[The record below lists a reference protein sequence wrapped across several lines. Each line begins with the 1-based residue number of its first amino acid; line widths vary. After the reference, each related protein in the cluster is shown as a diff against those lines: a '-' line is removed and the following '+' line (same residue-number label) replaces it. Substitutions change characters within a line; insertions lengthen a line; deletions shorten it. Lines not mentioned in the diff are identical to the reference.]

1 MVRRIITLPCLV
13 MAAWTLTLSWLI
25 ADDRF
30 THFLAPKFQILV
42 YAGATLSFL
51 FTIGA
56 SLLPPQNSRNQM
68 IRGLILIL
76 PILFILSA
84 GDATLGSFAM
94 EKRGISSGQS
104 LASKSEPRMP
114 QPPVQQETVASV
126 PAEYGATSPPAAAQA
141 PGTEGIP
148 TIEISDLIQN
158 WDRYDGKKVRI
169 EGIFSRTVVG
179 HDELSAVFRYLITC
193 CVADALPVGV
203 FLDRATVEG
212 ATGDDWVRAS
222 GKVSKVQLDGYSVI
236 FMAQASVEKREKPSK
251 NAAYFFN

>member
-42 YAGATLSFL
+42 YAGAALSLL

-56 SLLPPQNSRNQM
+56 ALLPPQNSRNQM

-104 LASKSEPRMP
+104 LASQSEPRMT
-114 QPPVQQETVASV
+114 Q
-126 PAEYGATSPPAAAQA
+126 AAGTTGNSRIRTGRVRDSSGTGH
-141 PGTEGIP
+141 PGP
-148 TIEISDLIQN
+148 
-158 WDRYDGKKVRI
+158 K
-169 EGIFSRTVVG
+169 
-179 HDELSAVFRYLITC
+179 AFR
-193 CVADALPVGV
+193 
-203 FLDRATVEG
+203 R
-212 ATGDDWVRAS
+212 
-222 GKVSKVQLDGYSVI
+222 
-236 FMAQASVEKREKPSK
+236 
-251 NAAYFFN
+251 